1 MKQMIVCSVVVGG
14 LALAACAD
22 GTKPY
27 WATSKWFSVETNS
40 LVNGVIAKG
49 LIASDVGE
57 WTDIPGAGK
66 GSASVEN
73 GKILIDTDH
82 TSPLA
87 FAPIA
92 TAEPM
97 AQLTSRITLTACDE
111 RPTLTGTGATA
122 ICVAPVSGGTELK
135 WHVWN
140 GTDWMTGG
148 TVSDDDI
155 GKEFDVTLETD
166 VTNKKV
172 LYKVKRV
179 DTELEVALTQID
191 CPSLTQQVTS
201 VSFYGSTELSDLS
214 GVGVRKVQLAEGV
227 DEKNIEVVVIQDKP
241 GSGIVVDKESAW
253 MKDYKVSPANMNN
266 TPENGNGLTYLQSYV
281 LGLNPH
287 EPMSQPFVK
296 AEQDDK
302 TEKIT
307 FKLGVDVNASSGAR
321 VSYRVKAFKDLAGM
335 QSVGDSSSVAAG
347 QAIEMELPTSGAA
360 ARYYRVE
367 VSIE

>member
-14 LALAACAD
+14 LALAACASE
-22 GTKPY
+22 Y
-27 WATSKWFSVETNS
+27 CSTSKWFSVETGTLGSGAISVGMSNDNVGS
-40 LVNGVIAKG
+40 WTEVP
-49 LIASDVGE
+49 SD
-57 WTDIPGAGK
+57 GK
-66 GSASVEN
+66 GTASVEN
-73 GKILIDTDH
+73 GKILIGTDH

-87 FAPIA
+87 FAPV
-92 TAEPM
+92 TTVEPM
-97 AQLTSRITLTACDE
+97 ARLTSRITLTVCDE
-111 RPTLTGTGATA
+111 RPTLTGTTA
-122 ICVAPVSGGTELK
+122 ICVAPVSGETKLK

-140 GTDWMTGG
+140 GTDWIAGG
-148 TVSDDDI
+148 ALSDDDI
-155 GKEFDVTLETD
+155 GQEFDVTLETD
-166 VTNKKV
+166 VTNQV
-172 LYKVKRV
+172 VRYTAKRV
-179 DTELEVALTQID
+179 GADTAQGWTSDWIS
-191 CPSLTQQVTS
+191 CSSLTKQVAS

-253 MKDYKVSPANMNN
+253 MKAYNVSPANMNN
-266 TPENGNGLTYLQSYV
+266 APENGNGLTYLQSYV
-281 LGLNPH
+281 LGLDPTK
-287 EPMSQPFVK
+287 PMSRPFVK

-321 VSYRVKAFKDLAGM
+321 VSYCVKAFEDPAGGEP
-335 QSVGDSSSVAAG
+335 VGGSSSVAAG
-347 QAIEMELPTSGAA
+347 QAIEMDLPTSGAA

>member
-1 MKQMIVCSVVVGG
+1 MKQMMVCTVVAGG
-14 LALAACAD
+14 LVLAACAD
-22 GTKPY
+22 GTKSY

-40 LVNGVIAKG
+40 LVNGAIAKG

-57 WTDIPGAGK
+57 WTEVPSNGT
-66 GSASVEN
+66 ASVEN
-73 GKILIDTDH
+73 GKILIGTDH

-87 FAPIA
+87 FAPV
-92 TAEPM
+92 TTEEPM
-97 AQLTSRITLTACDE
+97 ARLTSRITLTVCDE
-111 RPTLTGTGATA
+111 RPTLTGTTA
-122 ICVAPVSGGTELK
+122 ICVAPVSGELK

-155 GKEFDVTLETD
+155 GKEFDVTLETV

-172 LYKVKRV
+172 RYTAKRV
-179 DTELEVALTQID
+179 DTAQAWTSDLID
-191 CPSLTQQVTS
+191 CSALAKQVAS

-214 GVGVRKVQLAEGV
+214 GVGVREVQLAEGV
-227 DEKNIEVVVIQDKP
+227 QPENIEVVVIQGKP
-241 GSGIVVDKESAW
+241 GSGIVVDKGSKW
-253 MKDYKVSPANMNN
+253 MKDYNVSPANMNN

-281 LGLNPH
+281 LGLDPTR
-287 EPMSQPFVK
+287 PMSKPFVK

-321 VSYRVKAFKDLAGM
+321 VSYCVKAFEDPAGGEP
-335 QSVGDSSSVAAG
+335 VGGSSSVAAG
-347 QAIEMELPTSGAA
+347 QAIEMDLPTSGAA